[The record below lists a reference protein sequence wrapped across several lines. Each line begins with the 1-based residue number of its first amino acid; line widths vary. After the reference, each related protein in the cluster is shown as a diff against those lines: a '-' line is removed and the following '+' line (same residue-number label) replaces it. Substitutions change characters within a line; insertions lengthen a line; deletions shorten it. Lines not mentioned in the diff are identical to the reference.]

1 MTKTSVIDVPIND
14 SQFREFYELF
24 KKFRGD
30 VGEMPEEWKKVGES
44 AASSH
49 EALAGAAGAIVESML
64 QASSHAKDLAGNL
77 KDASLAQKQF
87 RLTTGESETGLKK
100 LKHEAKELS
109 DTIFGIGKFVLKL
122 GTIGLGTSIAGL
134 FGFDKL
140 AQSAVRNQREARSLG
155 LSTGEYRAFQTDFGR
170 YLDPSA
176 LENIANAKN
185 DLTQRVWLQRATG
198 LNSDQIDRTNT
209 GDLAAQIA
217 LKAHDWWASAPDS
230 QKNSQFLQS
239 TGFSQLGL
247 TLDDMRRLGAADRGA
262 LVSAQGQYSRDSRDL
277 NISNR
282 DTDAFYS
289 FTRQLTLAGQKLE
302 SAFTNRLAQLGP
314 TLGGL
319 MTTLEKDAEIL
330 INEVF
335 SPENV
340 RALESGIDSLVH
352 FLGSA
357 EFKEDLR
364 VFVDGVSQIG
374 KAIMGALKLIAPN
387 AGPETD
393 KNGNPVVEDQQSHQT
408 QGIGDVQGNG
418 GDTWINRYLLRR
430 NDYYG
435 GTGQA
440 NQIYGGPYYNKI
452 NPNTAEGKGNLAYLG
467 GLEKT
472 LSLPNGLLA
481 ADVFAESSGI
491 ANAVSIK
498 GARGAMQLMPGVIQQ
513 YGVTDPDDFSQNT
526 RAGASNL
533 ARLLKYYK
541 GDVRKALAASNWG
554 EGNLNNDINGYKDKA
569 GTWHAGHGEDWE
581 KFAPAETQNHVKRVL
596 DLMAKNQGKPVN
608 VNVVVT
614 NKAGANV
621 AVSANAASGS

>member
-1 MTKTSVIDVPIND
+1 MSKTSVIDIPIND
-14 SQFREFYELF
+14 QQFREFYELF

-140 AQSAVRNQREARSLG
+140 AQSAIRNQREARSLG
-155 LSTGEYRAFQTDFGR
+155 LSTGEYRAFQTDLGR
-170 YLDPSA
+170 YVDPSA
-176 LENIANAKN
+176 LENVANAKN
-185 DLTQRVWLQRATG
+185 DLMQQVWLQRASG
-198 LNSDQIDRTNT
+198 LSLDQIGRTNT
-209 GDLAAQIA
+209 GDLAAQLAI
-217 LKAHDWWASAPDS
+217 KAHDWWASAPDS

-239 TGFSQLGL
+239 TGFTQLGF
-247 TLDDMRRLGAADRGA
+247 TLDDMRRLGATDRA
-262 LVSAQGQYSRDSRDL
+262 SLVSAQAQYGKDSRDL

-314 TLGGL
+314 TLGSL
-319 MTTLEKDAEIL
+319 MTTLERDAEIL

-340 RALESGIDSLVH
+340 RALESGIDTLVH
-352 FLGSA
+352 FLGSQ
-357 EFKEDLR
+357 EFRNDVKIL
-364 VFVDGVSQIG
+364 VDGIGQIG
-374 KAIMGALKLIAPN
+374 KAILGALKLLAPDTSDGAN
-387 AGPETD
+387 TD
-393 KNGNPVVEDQQSHQT
+393 KDGNPLLESPASHQAN
-408 QGIGDVQGNG
+408 GVGDKQANG
-418 GDTWINRYLLRR
+418 GDTWVNRYFLDR

-440 NQIYGGPYYNKI
+440 NATWGGPYYGEI
-452 NPNTAEGKGNLAYLG
+452 NPKTDKGKSNLALLG
-467 GLEKT
+467 GLEKIRN
-472 LSLPNGLLA
+472 LPDGLLA
-481 ADVFAESSGI
+481 ATVAAESSGI
-491 ANAVSIK
+491 ANAKSNK
-498 GARGAMQLMPGVIQQ
+498 GAMGAAQLMPDTAKWL
-513 YGVTDPDDFSQNT
+513 GVTDPNDFGQSVRGEAKLYAYLQDH
-526 RAGASNL
+526 
-533 ARLLKYYK
+533 YK
-541 GDVRKALAASNWG
+541 GDLRKEIGAYNWG
-554 EGNLNNDINGYKDKA
+554 PGNLDKA
-569 GTWHAGHGEDWE
+569 VAKYGDDWE
-581 KFAPAETQNHVKRVL
+581 AHAPAETQNHIKRVL
-596 DLMAKNQGKPVN
+596 DLMAKIQNKPVN

-614 NKAGANV
+614 NKAGANI